1 MQETWDA
8 SLKLDTRPNISKLS
22 KLQLLTIALLT
33 CSVILNLFLA
43 RQTKSLRSAL
53 LQVKA
58 EDSLVVGASP
68 PPIAA
73 KGLDGQPATIRYG
86 PDELPTILYV
96 FKPSCGWCTKNIQNI
111 RALAQSTKGRY
122 RVIGLSLSSDNL
134 QEYVTRS
141 DLTFPVYS
149 DLSPEVAI
157 AYRMGS
163 TPQTIVISS
172 EGKLV
177 KEWKGA
183 YMGNI
188 KKQIETQ
195 FGSELPGIN
204 Q

>member
-1 MQETWDA
+1 MRETWNA
-8 SLKLDTRPNISKLS
+8 SLEIRPSIFKLS

-43 RQTKSLRSAL
+43 RKTKSLRSAL

-58 EDSLVVGASP
+58 EDSLRVGAAL
-68 PPIAA
+68 PPIEA
-73 KGLDGQPATIRYG
+73 KGLDERSAVIRYA

-96 FKPSCGWCTKNIQNI
+96 FKPSCSWCTKNNESI
-111 RALAQSTKGRY
+111 RTLAERTKGRY

-134 QEYVTRS
+134 QEYVTKS
-141 DLTFPVYS
+141 ELTFPVYS
-149 DLSPEVAI
+149 DLSPDVTI
-157 AYRMGS
+157 AYRMGA
-163 TPQTIVISS
+163 TPQTIVISN

-183 YMGNI
+183 YMGNT
-188 KKQIETQ
+188 KEQIETQ
-195 FGSELPGIN
+195 FSLELPGIN

>member
-1 MQETWDA
+1 MQETWDT
-8 SLKLDTRPNISKLS
+8 SLETRPNIFKLS
-22 KLQLLTIALLT
+22 KLQLLTIALLA

-43 RQTKSLRSAL
+43 RKTKSLRSAL
-53 LQVKA
+53 LHVKA
-58 EDSLVVGASP
+58 EDSLLVGASL

-73 KGLDGQPATIRYG
+73 KGLDGRPTIIRYG

-96 FKPSCGWCTKNIQNI
+96 FTPPCGWCTKNIQNI
-111 RALAQSTKGRY
+111 KTLAERTKGKY
-122 RVIGLSLSSDNL
+122 QVIGLSLSSDNL
-134 QEYVTRS
+134 HEYVTKS

-149 DLSPEVAI
+149 DFSPAVANK
-157 AYRMGS
+157 YRMGS
-163 TPQTIVISS
+163 TPQTIVISN

-183 YMGNI
+183 YMGDT

-195 FGSELPGIN
+195 FGLELPGIN

>member
-1 MQETWDA
+1 MQKTWNT
-8 SLKLDTRPNISKLS
+8 SLDTRLNISKLS
-22 KLQLLTIALLT
+22 KLQLLTIALLI

-43 RQTKSLRSAL
+43 RRTKSLRTAL
-53 LQVKA
+53 LHVKA
-58 EDSLVVGASP
+58 EDSLLVGTSL

-73 KGLDGQPATIRYG
+73 KGLDGRSSIIHYG
-86 PDELPTILYV
+86 PNELPTILYV
-96 FKPSCGWCTKNIQNI
+96 FKPSCSWCTKNLQNI
-111 RALAQSTKGRY
+111 RALAESTKKGY
-122 RVIGLSLSSDNL
+122 RVVGLSLSSDNL
-134 QEYVTRS
+134 QEYVTKS

-149 DLSPEVAI
+149 DLSPDIAI

-163 TPQTIVISS
+163 TPQTIVISN

-183 YMGNI
+183 YMGNT

-195 FGSELPGIN
+195 FGLELPGID